1 MIDTGANKNFIS
13 HRLAAGCTTVHKPFS
28 VQSAGGNITIT
39 HRLVGKFFEPL
50 GNDLDITFFVL
61 PNLQSFDGIIG
72 DDTLKDLKAIIDRKN
87 NCLTITPGIKIPL
100 LARASL
106 NVNSLLA
113 AEHPDGTQETLNSL
127 LEEFYHIFEPPSPGM
142 SVETAVKAEIRT
154 NTQDPIYTKSYPY
167 PVNMRGEVER
177 QIDELLQSG
186 IIRPSNSP
194 YNSPIWVVPKK
205 PKPNGEKQY
214 RMVVDFKRLN
224 AVTISDTY
232 PIPDIN
238 ATLASLGNAKYFTT
252 LDLTSGF
259 HQIHMKD
266 SDIPKTAFSTL
277 NGKYEFL
284 RLPFGLKN
292 APAIFQRMIDD
303 VLREHIGKVCYV
315 YIDDIIVFSGDYD
328 THWKNLRLIFASLSK
343 ANLQVNL
350 EKSHFLDTQ
359 VEFLGYVVTADGIKA
374 DPKKVK
380 AIGEMPPP
388 TSVKELKRFLGMTSY
403 YRKFIQDYAK
413 VAKPL
418 TNLTRGLYANIKSS
432 QSSKVPITLDET
444 AMQSFKDLK
453 SILSSSE
460 ILAFPCFTKPFHLT
474 TDASNYAIGAV
485 LSQDDHGKDRPLAYI
500 SRSLNKTE
508 ENYATVEKEM
518 LAIVWALDNLRAYL
532 YGAGIIRVYTDHQPL
547 TFALGNRN
555 FNAKLKRWKA
565 RIEEYNCE
573 LIYKPGKSNVVADAL
588 SRIPPQINQLGTD
601 SKANPDDDMQSLDT
615 AHSASH
621 DSSKLIPHVESPI
634 NVFKNQLIFD
644 TTRSEYLCEYPHPGY
659 TRHLIPL
666 NDGSL
671 AELTDSLQSYLRPVI
686 INGVKIPEEHL
697 QLFQSVC
704 LASFLL
710 FKIRITQ
717 RLVADVADAEE
728 ICEIIEKEHRRAH
741 RGPSEIRLQLLERYY
756 FPRMSSTIRLQTS
769 SCHCCKLFK
778 YDRHLNRPNLQ
789 PTPIPNYP
797 CEILHIDIFMLE
809 KRLYLSC
816 IDKFSKFAKLFHLQS
831 KASVHLRETLV
842 EALHY
847 FTAPKV
853 LVSDNER
860 GLLCPTVLNYL
871 RSLDIN
877 LYYAPTQKS
886 EVNGQVERFHSTF
899 LEIYRCLKTE
909 LPTFKP
915 VELVPIAVD
924 RYNTSVHSVT
934 NRKPADI
941 FFDRSS
947 RINYQGLTDFRQQT
961 LEDIRGLIEHKQT
974 RTNMARNKARNEP
987 KSYEPG
993 DEVFVANKQIKTKE
1007 KPRFRAERVQEDNK
1021 VTIRTRSGKTFHK
1034 TDLRN

>member
-13 HRLAAGCTTVHKPFS
+13 RRLAAGCTTVRKPFS
-28 VQSAGGNITIT
+28 VLSAAGNIMIT
-39 HRLVGKFFEPL
+39 HRLVGKFFKPL
-50 GNDLDITFFVL
+50 GNDSDITFFVL
-61 PNLQSFDGIIG
+61 PNLHSFDGIIG
-72 DDTLKDLKAIIDRKN
+72 DDTLKDLKAIVDRKN
-87 NCLTITPGIKIPL
+87 NCLIITPGIKIPL
-100 LARASL
+100 LARASI
-106 NVNSLLA
+106 NVNPLLA
-113 AEHPDGTQETLNSL
+113 AEHPDGTQEILNSL
-127 LEEFYHIFEPPSPGM
+127 LGEFPRIFEPPLSGM

-154 NTQDPIYTKSYPY
+154 NTQDPIYAKSYPY

-177 QIDELLQSG
+177 QIDELLQDG

-194 YNSPIWVVPKK
+194 YNSPIWIVPKK

-224 AVTISDTY
+224 TVTIPDTY

-259 HQIHMKD
+259 HQIHMKE

-303 VLREHIGKVCYV
+303 ILREHIGKVCYV
-315 YIDDIIVFSGDYD
+315 YIDDIIVFSEDYD
-328 THWKNLRLIFASLSK
+328 THWKNLRLVLASLSK

-359 VEFLGYVVTADGIKA
+359 VEFLGYIVTADGIKA
-374 DPKKVK
+374 DPKKVR
-380 AIGEMPPP
+380 AISEMPPP

-444 AMQSFKDLK
+444 ALQSFNDLK
-453 SILSSSE
+453 SILCSSE

-474 TDASNYAIGAV
+474 TDASNWAIGAV
-485 LSQDDHGKDRPLAYI
+485 LSQDDQGRDRPIAYI

-508 ENYATVEKEM
+508 ENYATIEKEM
-518 LAIVWALDNLRAYL
+518 LAIIWSLDNLRAYL
-532 YGAGIIRVYTDHQPL
+532 YGAGTIKVYTDHQPL

-588 SRIPPQINQLGTD
+588 SRIPPQLNQLSTD
-601 SKANPDDDMQSLDT
+601 LDANPEDDMQSLAT
-615 AHSASH
+615 AHSALH
-621 DSSKLIPHVESPI
+621 DSSRLIPHVESPI

-644 TTRSEYLCEYPHPGY
+644 TTRSKYLCEHPFPGY

-666 NDGSL
+666 KDGSL
-671 AELTDSLQSYLRPVI
+671 ADLTNSLQSCLRPVI
-686 INGVKIPEEHL
+686 INGVKIPEAHL
-697 QLFQSVC
+697 QRFQSIC
-704 LASFLL
+704 LANFLL
-710 FKIRITQ
+710 YKIRITQ
-717 RLVADVADAEE
+717 RLVADVSGAEE

-741 RGPSEIRLQLLERYY
+741 RGPTEIRLQLLEKYY

-769 SCHCCKLFK
+769 SCQCCKLYK
-778 YDRHLNRPNLQ
+778 YERHPNKPNLQ

-797 CEILHIDIFMLE
+797 CEILHIDIFALE
-809 KRLYLSC
+809 KGY
-816 IDKFSKFAKLFHLQS
+816 
-831 KASVHLRETLV
+831 T
-842 EALHY
+842 
-847 FTAPKV
+847 
-853 LVSDNER
+853 
-860 GLLCPTVLNYL
+860 
-871 RSLDIN
+871 
-877 LYYAPTQKS
+877 
-886 EVNGQVERFHSTF
+886 
-899 LEIYRCLKTE
+899 
-909 LPTFKP
+909 
-915 VELVPIAVD
+915 
-924 RYNTSVHSVT
+924 
-934 NRKPADI
+934 
-941 FFDRSS
+941 
-947 RINYQGLTDFRQQT
+947 
-961 LEDIRGLIEHKQT
+961 
-974 RTNMARNKARNEP
+974 
-987 KSYEPG
+987 
-993 DEVFVANKQIKTKE
+993 
-1007 KPRFRAERVQEDNK
+1007 
-1021 VTIRTRSGKTFHK
+1021 
-1034 TDLRN
+1034 